1 MLNARSGFRPSRG
14 LRPSGSPYSSAAAA
28 FPAAR
33 GAERLGRFFVF
44 GLGLL
49 LLAGF
54 GSGCAV
60 VPVSV
65 GNPIPGMTTVA
76 VAPFFNLSAEPSVDG
91 RRFALAYFTE
101 LQKTANYQVIPV
113 GTVELA
119 IRENDLDMSSPADAV
134 KLARILDA
142 DAVVV
147 GAVTHYNPYYPPQLG
162 VHIQWYS
169 PREWI
174 FYPGVSTGEERDD
187 EFCPPGDHPPA
198 QGRKPPAPVVRGQS
212 ADSAEN
218 IGPANDRSAPFG
230 ERDTIKQV
238 QGQGTSGKSAVNS
251 PPEPVIWPPGS
262 DSADGKHGGGARAV
276 PEGANGAFNVHV
288 QEATI
293 QPVMS
298 YTRYFDGADRQL
310 IHLLRG
316 YYVLR
321 GDTRSGGWEAYLH
334 RSDDFL
340 QFASHVLVIEMLE
353 LHGAPLKTE
362 KVLLYAP

>member
-1 MLNARSGFRPSRG
+1 MTLSVEWRALHAGHFVALMAALALLVGFH
-14 LRPSGSPYSSAAAA
+14 
-28 FPAAR
+28 
-33 GAERLGRFFVF
+33 
-44 GLGLL
+44 
-49 LLAGF
+49 
-54 GSGCAV
+54 SGCAV

-91 RRFALAYFTE
+91 RRFALAYFSE

-113 GTVELA
+113 GTVEVA

-134 KLARILDA
+134 KLAAILDA

-147 GAVTHYNPYYPPQLG
+147 GAVTHYNPYYPPQMG

-174 FYPGVSTGEERDD
+174 FYPGISNLNEGQQDCARGD
-187 EFCPPGDHPPA
+187 CPPIPGA
-198 QGRKPPAPVVRGQS
+198 LLPVVRGQS
-212 ADSAEN
+212 PDGDETSY
-218 IGPANDRSAPFG
+218 RSQPFTQTT
-230 ERDTIKQV
+230 EIRPV
-238 QGQGTSGKSAVNS
+238 QGQGAGRGTANA

-262 DSADGKHGGGARAV
+262 DSVGGGHGSLARPV
-276 PEGANGAFNVHV
+276 PGNANNAFNV
-288 QEATI
+288 QTQQDDI

-298 YTRYFDGADRQL
+298 YTRFFDGADRDL

-316 YYVLR
+316 YYFLR
-321 GDTRSGGWEAYLH
+321 GDMRSGGWEAYLH

-353 LHGAPLKTE
+353 LHGGPLKAE
-362 KVLLYAP
+362 KVLMYGR